1 MQRLLIIYRISAPV
15 LILNFTISL
24 PGNQLLTK
32 NILGNLEHN
41 ATKIYLRIKL
51 MLYGSDRVK
60 GYRKYIYYFSEGV
73 IDIPKIIKYILL
85 DIVITI
91 EHALLYPMG
100 SKLLSLHK

>member
-1 MQRLLIIYRISAPV
+1 
-15 LILNFTISL
+15 
-24 PGNQLLTK
+24 
-32 NILGNLEHN
+32 
-41 ATKIYLRIKL
+41 